1 MRHRVHPV
9 FLRAGEISASN
20 KIKQRR
26 TASEK
31 KPSGVFDFG
40 GKTWGRCVLKGNPHP
55 PQCFPLPGG
64 KIAGGHMG
72 PPLRNYKSLSG
83 ERRMGRSQTGP
94 SRSFCHSGAH
104 PHPPRFARHL
114 PPWRGKACGRVRT
127 PAPTANLEASL
138 LFVGAGHWPA
148 RRCTRRVQEAA
159 PYSSAPAATCSV
171 NLGAEVE
178 RRSREFL
185 LTQGPVAREESR
197 RSLRFCAPEILQSP
211 AGTRPP

>member
-1 MRHRVHPV
+1 MEEVRFKGSHTSIP
-9 FLRAGEISASN
+9 AG
-20 KIKQRR
+20 
-26 TASEK
+26 
-31 KPSGVFDFG
+31 
-40 GKTWGRCVLKGNPHP
+40 GR
-55 PQCFPLPGG
+55 
-64 KIAGGHMG
+64 ITGGHMG
-72 PPLRNYKSLSG
+72 APLRKCKSLSG
-83 ERRMGRSQTGP
+83 EHRRGRTLAGP

-127 PAPTANLEASL
+127 PAPTANLV
-138 LFVGAGHWPA
+138 FVGAGHWPA

-159 PYSSAPAATCSV
+159 PYIPAPTATCSAKP
-171 NLGAEVE
+171 GAEVE

>member
-1 MRHRVHPV
+1 MGAVR
-9 FLRAGEISASN
+9 
-20 KIKQRR
+20 
-26 TASEK
+26 
-31 KPSGVFDFG
+31 
-40 GKTWGRCVLKGNPHP
+40 LKGESSSTPV
-55 PQCFPLPGG
+55 GRG
-64 KIAGGHMG
+64 IAGGHMG

-127 PAPTANLEASL
+127 PAPTANLV
-138 LFVGAGHWPA
+138 FVGAGHWPA

-185 LTQGPVAREESR
+185 LTQGPVARWEFR
-197 RSLRFCAPEILQSP
+197 HPLRFCAPEILQSP